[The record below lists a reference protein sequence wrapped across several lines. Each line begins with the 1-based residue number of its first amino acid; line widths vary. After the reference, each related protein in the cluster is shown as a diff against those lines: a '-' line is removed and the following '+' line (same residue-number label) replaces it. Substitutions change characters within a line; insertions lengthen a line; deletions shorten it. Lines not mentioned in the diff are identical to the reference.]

1 MNSFLKTAFKDRLER
16 HEVEKFMTFD
26 NEELIFSTR
35 EHYIP
40 LLFRVTQMILSTFFI
55 SAVFF
60 VISFFILHSLILAAS
75 FFVVSILGGYALI
88 VKELVHWYFHLYI
101 VTTRKLLEVR
111 YSPLLSEVTS
121 SVLLDQVRCTEI
133 DADLS
138 GIISEHLNMG
148 NVSITFDRPT
158 HEDNFILKNIRAPRK
173 VANLLSSQLHKT
185 QTIDVQ
191 SLWVKNQ
198 PQGRPSYVGRVP
210 YGYLSN

>member
-1 MNSFLKTAFKDRLER
+1 MNSLLKTLFRDRLDR
-16 HEVEKFMTFD
+16 QDIEKFITFE
-26 NEELIFSTR
+26 NEEYIFAAR
-35 EHYIP
+35 EHYIT
-40 LLFRVTQMILSTFFI
+40 LLFRISQMVTSTFFVSI
-55 SAVFF
+55 VFT
-60 VISFFILHSLILAAS
+60 VISFFVLHSILIAAAF
-75 FFVVSILGGYALI
+75 FFVSLMGGFGI
-88 VKELVHWYFHLYI
+88 VIKEMVHWYFHLYI
-101 VTTRKLLEVR
+101 VTSRKLLEVR

-158 HEDNFILKNIRAPRK
+158 HEDIFVLRNIRSPRK

-191 SLWVKNQ
+191 SLWVKDQ
-198 PQGRPSYVGRVP
+198 QGRPAYVGRVP
-210 YGYLSN
+210 YGYLTN